1 MSFESNNS
9 EGNRSV
15 YWTNELSRRFL
26 YISSFI
32 YLAAIGTNFIY
43 VPQNDCGF
51 SLLPSRP
58 DLYAA
63 LLLGLIGFEVWAHR
77 HYGETLT
84 RQTGIWLIGLRI
96 VFYEI
101 AASLDCS
108 NFAVILYILLPFLA
122 YIFINKWAAFLVAII
137 YTLWIAVKAGSFRCP
152 GCSLDEYITP
162 VLIMGVGM
170 LWSTLMSWLVIG
182 MEKSRIQ
189 TKQLLSDLE
198 TSHKKLKTYAAQVED
213 LATVEERNRIAREIH
228 DSVGHSLA
236 IVNVQLEK
244 ALVFHDRDSNV
255 AHRAIKDAR
264 GAAKDAL
271 NDVRES
277 VRTLRQTSQSF
288 SLSEAISNLVS
299 RNADQDLMIEFR
311 EKGTQENFQIS
322 VLMALYRI
330 AQEALTNV
338 YKYAKATRV
347 EIDLDL
353 NNSFALLRVKDNGI
367 GFDSNEIE
375 KSEDRQGQ
383 FGLNGI
389 RERLELLDGELKLES
404 SPGKGTTMTVKILQ
418 RTGAISGEEET
429 RNE

>member
-1 MSFESNNS
+1 MTLESVKT
-9 EGNRSV
+9 EGTQPL

-43 VPQNDCGF
+43 VSQNDCGF
-51 SLLPSRP
+51 SLLPNRP
-58 DLYAA
+58 DLYAV
-63 LLLGLIGFEVWAHR
+63 LLLGLIGFETWSHR
-77 HYGETLT
+77 HFGGSLT

-108 NFAVILYILLPFLA
+108 NFAIILYILLPFLA
-122 YIFINKWAAFLVAII
+122 YIFINKWAAYSVAII
-137 YTLWIAVKAGSFRCP
+137 YTLWTAIKSGSFRCP

-162 VLIMGVGM
+162 VLIMGVAM

-182 MEKSRIQ
+182 MEKSRTH

-198 TSHKKLKTYAAQVED
+198 TSHKKLKIYAARVEE

-236 IVNVQLEK
+236 VVNVQLEK

-255 AHRAIKDAR
+255 AYRAIKDAK
-264 GAAKDAL
+264 GAAQEAL
-271 NDVRES
+271 NDVRNS

-288 SLSEAISNLVS
+288 SLVEAISNLIGRFS
-299 RNADQDLMIEFR
+299 NEDLKIEFR
-311 EKGTQENFQIS
+311 EKGSQENIQS
-322 VLMALYRI
+322 STLMALYRI

-338 YKYAKATRV
+338 YKHAKATQV
-347 EIDLDL
+347 DIDLDL
-353 NNSFALLRVKDNGI
+353 NDSFALLRIQDNGA
-367 GFDSNEIE
+367 GFNPNEIE
-375 KSEDRQGQ
+375 LSENSPGQ
-383 FGLNGI
+383 FGLHGI
-389 RERLELLDGELKLES
+389 DERLELLGGDLNVES
-404 SPGKGTTMTVKILQ
+404 SPGNGTTLIVKIPQ
-418 RTGAISGEEET
+418 RSGAK
-429 RNE
+429 

>member
-1 MSFESNNS
+1 MSLESVNS
-9 EGNRSV
+9 EGNRSI

-43 VPQNDCGF
+43 VSQNDCGF
-51 SLLPSRP
+51 SLLPNRP

-63 LLLGLIGFEVWAHR
+63 LLLGLIGFEIWAHR
-77 HYGETLT
+77 RFGGALT

-108 NFAVILYILLPFLA
+108 SFAIILYILLPFLA
-122 YIFINKWAAFLVAII
+122 YIFINKWTAYSVAII

-170 LWSTLMSWLVIG
+170 LWSILMSWLVIG
-182 MEKSRIQ
+182 MEKNRRH

-198 TSHKKLKTYAAQVED
+198 TSHKKLKIYAAQVEE

-236 IVNVQLEK
+236 VVNVQLEK
-244 ALVFHDRDSNV
+244 ALVFHDRDSDV
-255 AHRAIKDAR
+255 AHRAITDAK
-264 GAAKDAL
+264 GAAQEAL
-271 NDVRES
+271 NDVRNS

-288 SLSEAISNLVS
+288 SLIEALSNLSS
-299 RNADQDLMIEFR
+299 RFSNDDLKIEFHER
-311 EKGTQENFQIS
+311 SSQENFQTS
-322 VLMALYRI
+322 SLVALYRI
-330 AQEALTNV
+330 AQEALTNA
-338 YKYAKATRV
+338 YKHAKATHV
-347 EIDLDL
+347 DIDLDL
-353 NNSFALLRVKDNGI
+353 NNSFALLRIHDNGI
-367 GFDSNEIE
+367 GFNPNEI
-375 KSEDRQGQ
+375 KLSENSPGQ
-383 FGLNGI
+383 FGLHGI
-389 RERLELLDGELKLES
+389 MERLELLDGDLKVES
-404 SPGKGTTMTVKILQ
+404 VPGKGTTLIAKIPQ
-418 RTGAISGEEET
+418 GSEWK
-429 RNE
+429 